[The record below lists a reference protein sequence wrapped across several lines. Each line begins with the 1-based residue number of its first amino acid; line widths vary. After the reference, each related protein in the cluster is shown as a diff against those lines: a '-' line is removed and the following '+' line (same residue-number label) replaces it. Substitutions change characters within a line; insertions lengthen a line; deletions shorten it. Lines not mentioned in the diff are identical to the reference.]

1 MTKIVITKTSSDYWY
16 KIKTFPNL
24 ESVLTFCRQK
34 GQLVLKKNWHYK
46 DDPKEI
52 IKFWDGMTLADAKEV
67 SECEFELEIY
77 DDYRE

>member
-1 MTKIVITKTSSDYWY
+1 MTKVIITKTSSDYWY

-24 ESVLTFCRQK
+24 ESLLTFCKQEGR
-34 GQLVLKKNWHYK
+34 LVLQQNLDYQHN
-46 DDPKEI
+46 PREI
-52 IKFWDGMTLADAKEV
+52 MTFWDGMTLADAKEV